1 MAKSLGVKLQEVISE
16 NEPDFCYKLPAN
28 FDQILL
34 EKARAGA
41 KKHLVKDFNDETPAT
56 KPQVEDQANFGKN
69 DQDAVVNFKG
79 TAKCGVSFFSWN
91 IEGNT
96 LMKKYRITIRSQDLN
111 RYICQRQPLNLP
123 EF

>member
-1 MAKSLGVKLQEVISE
+1 M
-16 NEPDFCYKLPAN
+16 
-28 FDQILL
+28 
-34 EKARAGA
+34 
-41 KKHLVKDFNDETPAT
+41 
-56 KPQVEDQANFGKN
+56 
-69 DQDAVVNFKG
+69 VNFKG

-123 EF
+123 EFLRSDIGTAIDEVSSRINNIIKTEGLTFVNN